1 MEVAEMKQA
10 GKGATDPKKAAVKGY
25 KAKGAALATLCVRF
39 AQEEVRAEEKRGQAR
54 IKFVT
59 DIKALTPEGHAE
71 FRAQLRRELLDL
83 DAGESALVEAGV
95 MTEKESTKGGYSAAS
110 FRVMVSNWMTI
121 SVACEAG
128 LNILEEDG
136 STMKWDA
143 VLAAA
148 RKVRKETQQ
157 AGAQLSEGQ
166 RAQGAG
172 RKPVSDYDK
181 ALKAV
186 EKLDKRAKVRLF
198 LVMAAA
204 LEYTVAPVNVPKA
217 PKAAGR
223 IANAQT
229 TAHAALH

>member
-1 MEVAEMKQA
+1 MDTAEMKQA
-10 GKGATDPKKAAVKGY
+10 GKAAIDTKKAAAKGF

-39 AQEEVRAEEKRGQAR
+39 AQEEVRIEEKRGQAR

-71 FRAQLRRELLDL
+71 FRAQLRRELLSL
-83 DAGESALVEAGV
+83 DEGEELLVQAGA

-128 LNILEEDG
+128 LNINEEDG
-136 STMKWDA
+136 TPMKWDA
-143 VLAAA
+143 VLGAA

-157 AGAQLSEGQ
+157 AAGQLADGQ
-166 RAQGAG
+166 RNQGAG
-172 RKPVSDYDK
+172 RKPISDYDK

-186 EKLDKRAKVRLF
+186 EKLDKRNKVKL
-198 LVMAAA
+198 LNVLAAA
-204 LEYTVAPVNVPKA
+204 LEYAVVAPA
-217 PKAAGR
+217 PAQKSAGR
-223 IANAQT
+223 IANGATQTPAQ
-229 TAHAALH
+229 LH

>member
-1 MEVAEMKQA
+1 MEIAEMKQA
-10 GKGATDPKKAAVKGY
+10 GKGAIDGKKAQTKAY

-39 AQEEVRAEEKRGQAR
+39 AQEEVRIEEKRGQAR

-71 FRAQLRRELLDL
+71 FRAQLRRELLSL
-83 DAGESALVEAGV
+83 DEGEELLVQAGA

-128 LNILEEDG
+128 LDVNEADG
-136 STMKWDA
+136 TPMKWDT

-148 RKVRKETQQ
+148 RKVRKDTQQ
-157 AGAQLSEGQ
+157 AGAQLSDGQ

-181 ALKAV
+181 ALKAI
-186 EKLDKRAKVRLF
+186 EKLDKRAKVKL
-198 LVMAAA
+198 LGVLAAA
-204 LEYTVAPVNVPKA
+204 LEYTVTAPAAA
-217 PKAAGR
+217 PKSAGR
-223 IANAQT
+223 IANGATQAPAT
-229 TAHAALH
+229 VH